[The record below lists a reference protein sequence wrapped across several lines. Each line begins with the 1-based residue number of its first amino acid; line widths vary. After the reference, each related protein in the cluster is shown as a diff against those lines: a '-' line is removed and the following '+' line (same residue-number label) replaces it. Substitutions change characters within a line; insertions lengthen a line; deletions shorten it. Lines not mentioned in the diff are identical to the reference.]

1 MDVYAQIDAIVAR
14 LKAASYND
22 RESIK
27 DELLAFGREHNSD
40 SLRGHLETARKGVS
54 LEVRWEID
62 EVIEALTPPPPPPPE
77 PPPAEEAPPVEEE
90 ETPTGQLKM
99 SDLKEVYAD
108 PRGIWLFTDKTGK
121 RWFLEQMDPATRQPV
136 MMELNPTEIERV
148 KAQLKGSPYWRL
160 GSGVIP

>member
-1 MDVYAQIDAIVAR
+1 MDVFAQIDAIIAR
-14 LKAASYND
+14 LKAASHAQ
-22 RESIK
+22 REVIK
-27 DELLAFGREHNSD
+27 DELLALGREHNSD
-40 SLRGHLETARKGVS
+40 NLRSHLDSARKGVS

-77 PPPAEEAPPVEEE
+77 PPPEEELPPEE

-121 RWFLEQMDPATRQPV
+121 RWFLEQMDPNTRQPV
-136 MMELNPTEIERV
+136 MMELNPAEIDKV